1 MSCSATNFSS
11 SFDSIDKFEIG
22 QYDLTSA
29 GSRSGF
35 LSCGVI
41 NAALNAVGTTPCCNE
56 RLNSSTRNGA
66 SSSIF
71 SLSRR
76 VGRGSDSH
84 CLSGSR
90 RTAATT
96 STTVSG
102 RKLRNAQACGAVEND
117 GGGASAVDAAS
128 TTLLYG

>member
-1 MSCSATNFSS
+1 MRFV
-11 SFDSIDKFEIG
+11 DD
-22 QYDLTSA
+22 DDDDD

-56 RLNSSTRNGA
+56 RLNSSTRNDA

-71 SLSRR
+71 SFSRR
-76 VGRGSDSH
+76 VGRGLDSH

-90 RTAATT
+90 RTVATT

-102 RKLRNAQACGAVEND
+102 RKLRNAQPCGVVENCP
-117 GGGASAVDAAS
+117 SVCHEMM
-128 TTLLYG
+128 LE